1 MVYTLIAHKKANCN
15 NIKFVTISDNHLLH
29 PVSQEKYYVF
39 LQKNK
44 ILKKILKIFIKK
56 VLHFKFVH
64 V

>member
-1 MVYTLIAHKKANCN
+1 MVYTLITHKKANCN

-39 LQKNK
+39 LQKKQNF
-44 ILKKILKIFIKK
+44 KKDFKNFYKK